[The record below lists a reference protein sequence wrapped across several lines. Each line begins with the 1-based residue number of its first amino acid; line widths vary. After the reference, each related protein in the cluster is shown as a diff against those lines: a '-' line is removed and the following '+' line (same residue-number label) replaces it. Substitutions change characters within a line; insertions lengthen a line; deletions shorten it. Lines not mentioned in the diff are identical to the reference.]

1 MLFSAKSLKN
11 IETLQNCGLRFL
23 FNEYKSSYKIMPEI
37 TGGTTK
43 NFSSLRSLCLEIYKT
58 LNKLNWNFMNGI
70 LELKVSERLVLKR
83 YKLNLVVNR
92 RNQVTSSSRS
102 F

>member
-1 MLFSAKSLKN
+1 MLFSVKSLKN

-37 TGGTTK
+37 TGGATT

-70 LELKVSERLVLKR
+70 LELKVSERLVLKP
-83 YKLNLVVNR
+83 
-92 RNQVTSSSRS
+92 SC
-102 F
+102 